1 MRLLSSF
8 EGCLK
13 PYPNPS
19 DQRMLAF
26 PSIEEE
32 GRCQVDDTIANKV
45 MVMELIRKDWTS
57 FEYNYYFSRYDVD
70 TLIEMFG
77 LDVGRF

>member
-1 MRLLSSF
+1 
-8 EGCLK
+8 
-13 PYPNPS
+13 
-19 DQRMLAF
+19 MLAF

-45 MVMELIRKDWTS
+45 MVMELIHKDWTP

-77 LDVGRF
+77 LNVGRF